1 MSLVE
6 QQAPDR
12 RLVGFLAVSLALHL
26 LWLAIPLS
34 PGSTAPTAATPIIAH
49 LAPRVERP
57 IEVPHVDPAPHKP
70 VPITP
75 TQSPAQNPA
84 QKSAVAGRLSVAA
97 PATVTEATIAPAPAT
112 PLINLD
118 AAAATAR
125 AYARE
130 AQART
135 SLDTPKPMPTV
146 ETAIARATEPDVI
159 VESRGPNGELVTK
172 SKNSRCVTPLVVP
185 HYLEG
190 MTVPTLCGK

>member
-1 MSLVE
+1 LVE

-26 LWLAIPLS
+26 LWLAVPLS
-34 PGSTAPTAATPIIAH
+34 SGGTAPAAATPIIAH
-49 LAPRVERP
+49 LAPRLERP
-57 IEVPHVDPAPHKP
+57 LEPPHLDPAPHKP
-70 VPITP
+70 APNTP
-75 TQSPAQNPA
+75 T

-112 PLINLD
+112 PRINLD

-130 AQART
+130 AQPRT
-135 SLDTPKPMPTV
+135 SLDAPKPVPTV

-172 SKNSRCVTPLVVP
+172 SKHSRCVTPLVVP

-190 MTVPTLCGK
+190 MTVPTLCN